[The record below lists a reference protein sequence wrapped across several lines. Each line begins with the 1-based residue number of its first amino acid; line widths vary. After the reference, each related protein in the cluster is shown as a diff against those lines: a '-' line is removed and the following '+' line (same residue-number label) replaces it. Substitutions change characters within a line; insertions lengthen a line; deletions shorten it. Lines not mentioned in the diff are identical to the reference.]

1 MKYLII
7 FSVVIITLTPFNI
20 TNAQD
25 NQPYGF
31 NSAYVEKTTETNT
44 SGIIIKTREKI
55 FINDGG
61 NLVRREV
68 EQEQIIP
75 MMNQTITSISISI
88 TNKDSIITWD
98 PATNTGTIMENPLD
112 DAFQNMTDEQA
123 QQFGQGIADAM
134 NTEITEVGTGE
145 VAGVMCIITEAVTNM
160 MGMNIV
166 TTTWTYLNFLMKS
179 VSEGMVTSNEE
190 VTLFIEDA
198 DNDPGLFV
206 PDDNVTFTVV
216 SSPFGN

>member
-1 MKYLII
+1 MKYLKIFFAGII
-7 FSVVIITLTPFNI
+7 SLTLFNI
-20 TNAQD
+20 THAQD

-44 SGIIIKTREKI
+44 SGIIIKTSEKI

-61 NLVRREV
+61 NLIRREV
-68 EQEQIIP
+68 EQEQSIP
-75 MMNQTITSISISI
+75 MMNQTITSITISI
-88 TNKDSIITWD
+88 TSKDSIITWD
-98 PATNTGTIMENPLD
+98 PATNTGTIMENPVD
-112 DAFQNMTDEQA
+112 DAIQNMNDEQA
-123 QQFGQGIADAM
+123 QQFGQDMADAM
-134 NTEITEVGTGE
+134 NTEITEVGAGE
-145 VAGVMCIITEAVTNM
+145 VAGVMCIINEAKTNM

-206 PDDNVTFTVV
+206 PPPNVTFSVI